1 MRKSFFIVMAAVMFF
16 TVNQASAQFE
26 GEQMMPPQ
34 RMGTDF
40 GGSGGHRGPH
50 MDSEQMIKANV
61 ARLTKQL
68 QLTQEQS
75 AEVEK
80 IYRDQSE
87 VRKTRREQMRKEGL
101 RPDMQAMRAQME
113 KERADMDAK
122 MEKVLTLEQY
132 AKYKEMQ
139 AARENNRMERGGR
152 EYGKQRGPA
161 AHGNRGGV
169 KPERNSDAELEKMKA
184 ELGLTDEQVAKM
196 KQLMDAQKEQ
206 RREDM
211 KNRKSEME
219 KRRSEMQQRRAENDA
234 ALKEILTPEQYE
246 KMQQMKKGPGK
257 KPAQNNR

>member
-1 MRKSFFIVMAAVMFF
+1 MMAAVMFF
-16 TVNQASAQFE
+16 TVNQARAQFE

-34 RMGTDF
+34 RMGAGF
-40 GGSGGHRGPH
+40 GGPGGHRGPH

-80 IYRDQSE
+80 IYRDQAE

-122 MEKVLTLEQY
+122 MEKVLTPEQY

-139 AARENNRMERGGR
+139 AARGKNHMARGNGR

-161 AHGNRGGV
+161 AHGNRGCV
-169 KPERNSDAELEKMKA
+169 KQECNNDAYLEKMKA

-246 KMQQMKKGPGK
+246 KMQQMKKRPEK